1 MDPVAEVLDLDQR
14 LRVAF
19 EDRDMDLI
27 ETLHAPEFTLNG
39 PAGKIQTRSE
49 TMDLLRTSS
58 ARQAEA
64 ERVVEA
70 AFQSGD
76 EVVVIMG
83 RESLVWE
90 GTGRADLDGRRTA
103 RRFTNVWHRVNG
115 NWRYIAR
122 QATTV
127 PVE

>member
-1 MDPVAEVLDLDQR
+1 MDPVSEVLELDQR
-14 LRVAF
+14 LRIAF
-19 EDRDMDLI
+19 ESRDMDLI
-27 ETLHAPEFTLNG
+27 ETLHGPEFILNG
-39 PAGKIQTRSE
+39 PSGKLQSRTE
-49 TMDLLRTSS
+49 TMKLLRASS
-58 ARQAEA
+58 ARQTDL

-70 AFQSGD
+70 AYQSGD
-76 EVVVIMG
+76 DVVVIMG
-83 RESLVWE
+83 RESLTWE

-103 RRFTNVWHRVNG
+103 RRFTNVWHRVDG